1 MNEPIGSRIVKPT
14 PLTWLVISASVS
26 AIAFSAGFALTS
38 YSSLPS
44 LLPVHFMRNGY
55 PDGWQYKTYARVL
68 TPVFV
73 QMALVV
79 TLGGVG
85 ALLLSRSHGSHDKHA
100 SDVKAASAAAEGIA
114 LMALIWVAFQAY
126 AGFALIHMWQRE
138 RAGLGAW
145 YTYFELAGLLL
156 TIGVVA
162 RTHGQLG
169 RPLPRPFVAEHWRFG
184 QLYRN
189 PADPAL
195 FVPTR
200 NGLRW
205 TLNFG
210 RPVAVALMG
219 VILGIGVIGP
229 TFILGLLLR

>member
-1 MNEPIGSRIVKPT
+1 MNHSTFTGIVRPT
-14 PLTWLVISASVS
+14 PLTWFAIAACIS
-26 AIAFSAGFALTS
+26 AIAFSVAFALS
-38 YSSLPS
+38 YYSSLP
-44 LLPVHFMRNGY
+44 LVLPVHFMRNGY
-55 PDGWQYKTYARVL
+55 PNGWQYKTYARVL

-73 QMALVV
+73 QIALLV
-79 TLGGVG
+79 TLGAVG
-85 ALLLSRSHGSHDKHA
+85 ALLLSRSHGSHDQHA
-100 SDVKAASAAAEGIA
+100 PDVKAASAAAEGIA
-114 LMALIWVAFQAY
+114 LMTLIWVAFQAY
-126 AGFALIHMWQRE
+126 AGVALVRMWQRE

-145 YTYFELAGLLL
+145 YTYFEVAGLIL

-162 RTHGQLG
+162 RTHVRLG
-169 RPLPRPFVAEHWRFG
+169 RPLARPFVAEHWRFG

-219 VILGIGVIGP
+219 LILGIGVIGP
-229 TFILGLLLR
+229 TVILGLLLR